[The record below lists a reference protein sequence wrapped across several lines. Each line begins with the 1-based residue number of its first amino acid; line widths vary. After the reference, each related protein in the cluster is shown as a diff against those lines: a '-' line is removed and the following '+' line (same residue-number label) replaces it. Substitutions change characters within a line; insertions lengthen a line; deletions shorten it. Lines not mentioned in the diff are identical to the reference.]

1 MSDFWDDRYATE
13 AYVFG
18 EAPNAFLVSQQG
30 IVGRCRTALAVAD
43 GEGRNG
49 VWLAEQGLAVTTLD
63 ASAVGIGK
71 ARALAARRGVTLEA
85 RLVDLAGYAWPEAA
99 YDLVV
104 AIFIQ
109 FADPVLRDE
118 IFAGMQRALVP
129 GGRILLE
136 GYRPEQLAFGTGG
149 PRQIDKLYTRE
160 MLEAA
165 FADLEIEQLRAY
177 DAEIVEGTGHVGMS
191 ALIDLVARKP
201 A

>member
-1 MSDFWDDRYATE
+1 MSDFWDERYAGQ

-71 ARALAARRGVTLEA
+71 ARALAARRGVALDA

-149 PRQIDKLYTRE
+149 PRQLDKLYTRE

>member
-1 MSDFWDDRYATE
+1 MSSFWDERYATQ
-13 AYVFG
+13 AYLFG

-30 IVGRCRTALAVAD
+30 IIRRCRKALAVAD

-71 ARALAARRGVTLEA
+71 AEALAARRGVMLDA

-109 FADPVLRDE
+109 FADPLLRDE
-118 IFAGMQRALVP
+118 IFAGMQRALAP
-129 GGRILLE
+129 GGRLLIE

-149 PRQIDKLYTRE
+149 PRQIEKLYTRG

-165 FADLEIEQLRAY
+165 FAGLEIEHLSAY
-177 DAEIVEGTGHVGMS
+177 DADIVEGTGHVGMS